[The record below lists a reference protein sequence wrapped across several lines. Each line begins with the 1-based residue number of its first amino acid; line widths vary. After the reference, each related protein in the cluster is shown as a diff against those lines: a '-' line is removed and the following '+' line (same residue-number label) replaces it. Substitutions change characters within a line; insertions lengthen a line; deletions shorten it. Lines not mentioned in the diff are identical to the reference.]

1 MLAVVIGA
9 GMGGLAAAID
19 LARQGVAVTV
29 LERADAPGGKM
40 RRVGPYAI
48 DGGPTV
54 FTMRHVFDALFD
66 DAGASLSDYVTLNP
80 ASALARHAWGPARLD
95 LFPDLDQSAAAIDA
109 FCGEGAGYRAL
120 ACEARRMFQTLDTT
134 FIRAARPSVLSLT
147 RAAGV
152 GAMLAIRP
160 FDTLWSAIGQHLRDP
175 RLRQLF
181 GRYATYCGSS
191 PFHAPATLMLIAHVE
206 QAGVWRVAGG
216 MHEMARAMAALL
228 VRLGGTIRYGADVA
242 RIDTGAGRASGVT
255 LRSGETVTADAVVLN
270 GDPGALA
277 AGLFGPRVGAKAGPR
292 SYSAVTWAGLATMT
306 GSPILHHNVFFSGD
320 YRAEFDALDRGRI
333 PAVPT
338 TYVCAQDRTDTLTDT
353 GAVTGVVTG
362 GIAGTSQ
369 GGGPERVLV
378 LINAPPIGD
387 RAETASCLHQTTA
400 LLAQSGLNLIL
411 HDPVMTGPAE
421 FSRLFPATQG
431 ALYGPP
437 THGPMASF
445 RRPGS
450 RTTLPGLY
458 LAGGGTHPGAGVP
471 MAALS
476 GRLAAAAML
485 QDRGSMARSR
495 PVAMRGGM
503 SMR

>member
-1 MLAVVIGA
+1 MQAVVIGA
-9 GMGGLAAAID
+9 GMGGLATAID

-40 RRVGPYAI
+40 RRVGPHAI

-54 FTMRHVFDALFD
+54 FTMRHVFDGLFHDAGTAFD
-66 DAGASLSDYVTLNP
+66 DHVTLHP
-80 ASALARHAWGPARLD
+80 ATTLARHAWGPARLD
-95 LFPDLDQSAAAIDA
+95 LFADPDESAAAIDA

-120 ACEARRMFQTLDTT
+120 AREARRMFQALDTT
-134 FIRAARPSVLSLT
+134 FIQAPRPTALSLT

-160 FDTLWSAIGQHLRDP
+160 FDTLWSAIGRHLRDP
-175 RLRQLF
+175 RLHQLF

-191 PFHAPATLMLIAHVE
+191 PFLAPATLMLIAHVE

-216 MHEMARAMAALL
+216 MHELARAMAALL
-228 VRLGGTIRYGADVA
+228 TRLGGTIRYGADVA
-242 RIDTGAGRASGVT
+242 QIDIHAGRATGVT
-255 LRSGETVTADAVVLN
+255 LRSGELLAADAVILN

-277 AGLFGPRVGAKAGPR
+277 AGLFGPRAGVATAPR
-292 SYSAVTWAGLATMT
+292 SLSAVTWAGLATAT
-306 GSPILHHNVFFSGD
+306 GFPLAHHTVFFSHD
-320 YRAEFDALDRGRI
+320 YRAEFDVLDSARM
-333 PAVPT
+333 PVAPT
-338 TYVCAQDRTDTLTDT
+338 TYICAQDRTDT
-353 GAVTGVVTG
+353 GARD
-362 GIAGTSQ
+362 GT
-369 GGGPERVLV
+369 GPERVLV

-387 RAETASCLHQTTA
+387 RAETAPCLHQTTA
-400 LLAQSGLNLIL
+400 HLARSGLDLTL

-421 FSRLFPATQG
+421 FARLFPATQG
-431 ALYGPP
+431 ALYGAP

-450 RTTLPGLY
+450 RTALPGLY

-485 QDRGSMARSR
+485 TDRGSMARSR